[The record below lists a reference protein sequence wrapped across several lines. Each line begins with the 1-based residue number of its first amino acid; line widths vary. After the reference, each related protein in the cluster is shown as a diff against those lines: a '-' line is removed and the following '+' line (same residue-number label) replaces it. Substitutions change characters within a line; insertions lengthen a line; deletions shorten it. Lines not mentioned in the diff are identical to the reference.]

1 MNQQDLNKM
10 RVEIEKLAKKNSC
23 DFSEGSNKSIELSGF
38 INLKTASALNG
49 VMCQTAEEI
58 SKIRRATFQFIVIE
72 YSKANEMEKVFL
84 QKYADCKA
92 KLLEQTIE
100 NIEKA
105 VISMI
110 STFNEELG
118 KTPLN

>member
-1 MNQQDLNKM
+1 M
-10 RVEIEKLAKKNSC
+10 I
-23 DFSEGSNKSIELSGF
+23 
-38 INLKTASALNG
+38 
-49 VMCQTAEEI
+49 CQAAEEI
-58 SKIRRATFQFIVIE
+58 SKIRRAIFQFIVSE

-92 KLLEQTIE
+92 KIRTNLR